1 MTVLLRRT
9 KRILETEGLLAL
21 MRRGLASVTCR
32 FFVYR
37 VYYLSEFE
45 LENARRWREEDFLP
59 QLEGLVFRIVT
70 TNLEA
75 DELEKEGLEFRSYP
89 YDIDARKALDKGAM
103 ALCIFVGSELGTI
116 GWVALT
122 PQAME
127 GLKEPPLK
135 VDFSRDAL
143 AAPVWT
149 NPKYRRMGLRR
160 YRTFK
165 LRKFLLERGV
175 AVTRGPIAK
184 GNLVSVRAL
193 SKIDSRIYG
202 EGRYLKLLWWTSW
215 KEKPLDSG
223 YMSASALWGSG
234 GRQ

>member
-1 MTVLLRRT
+1 MLLKRA
-9 KRILETEGLLAL
+9 KRILETEGLLTL

-37 VYYLSEFE
+37 VYYLSEYE
-45 LENARRWREEDFLP
+45 LENARGWREEDFLP
-59 QLEGLVFRIVT
+59 NVDGLVFRVVT

-75 DELEKEGLEFRSYP
+75 DELEREGFEFRSYP

-135 VDFSRDAL
+135 IDFSRDAL
-143 AAPVWT
+143 TAPIWT
-149 NPKYRRMGLRR
+149 NPKYRRLGLRR

-165 LRKFLLERGV
+165 LRKLLLERGV
-175 AVTRGPIAK
+175 AMTRGPIAK
-184 GNLVSVRAL
+184 GNLASVRGL

-202 EGRYLKLLWWTSW
+202 EARYLKLMWWTSW

-223 YMSASALWGSG
+223 QMSARALWGSG
-234 GRQ
+234 GPQ